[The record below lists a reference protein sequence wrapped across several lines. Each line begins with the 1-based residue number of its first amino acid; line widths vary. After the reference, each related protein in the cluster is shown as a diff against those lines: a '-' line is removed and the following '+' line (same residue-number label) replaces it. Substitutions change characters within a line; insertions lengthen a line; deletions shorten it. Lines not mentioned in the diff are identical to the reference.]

1 MGSVSP
7 FSFYKSTWE
16 FPGGPVAKSLPCSAG
31 DMGSIPGLGTSHMPR
46 GSLSPRALELV
57 LQNKRS
63 PSTTAKSSPDSSQ
76 LEKAHV
82 Q

>member
-1 MGSVSP
+1 MPTVNTFFQLIAGD
-7 FSFYKSTWE
+7 
-16 FPGGPVAKSLPCSAG
+16 LPDGTVDKNPPASAG